1 MTRSRISHSNIANVP
16 NLGRRNVIINGAK
29 NIDQRG
35 FGGGAAYYTIAS
47 TGNIFNVD
55 RWATFVSQASK
66 IGVAQ
71 QSGTA
76 DVPNTDFK
84 YSSKV
89 TSLSAFSAAS
99 GDYFGYNT
107 TLEVNDVQHFGFGT
121 SSPKQFTISF
131 WVKSSLTGNFGL
143 AIRVKPSS
151 PARSFVTTYTIN
163 TANTWEY
170 KTLTL
175 TAESN
180 TAWTAQ
186 GAKGSGFNLW
196 FDLGTGSDFHGTAN
210 QYNAGNKTNPS
221 GTVSLVATNAA
232 TWQITGVQVELGAV
246 ATEFEHRPAG
256 LERSLCER
264 YYQHYGT
271 QQFFATQ
278 YQNSYKIAHV
288 HFPTRMR
295 AAPDLTYSTQG
306 GSGWST
312 YNVGDTQFKSYV
324 ASAASATANHYVHT
338 VRANAEIDY

>member
-1 MTRSRISHSNIANVP
+1 MPLSKIQGIEAQVVP

-232 TWQITGVQVELGAV
+232 TWQITGVQVELGNE
-246 ATEFEHRPAG
+246 ATEFEHRPAAEE
-256 LERSLCER
+256 LNLCQR
-264 YYQHYGT
+264 YFYKENYTTAGPFGT
-271 QQFFATQ
+271 QYETGHKFIHLFHPTTMRAIPTSTVSYAGGTQTQ
-278 YQNSYKIAHV
+278 YH
-288 HFPTRMR
+288 
-295 AAPDLTYSTQG
+295 ST
-306 GSGWST
+306 
-312 YNVGDTQFKSYV
+312 DKHFKSYIS
-324 ASAASATANHYVHT
+324 SAYNDTTQRYLTAYQ
-338 VRANAEIDY
+338 ADAELS